1 MYEIF
6 LRNKKLLS
14 LIIGEVVMHGGEGI
28 MRVDLTS
35 RISHEDIHP
44 EIKLKNSVQVY
55 IIIL

>member
-1 MYEIF
+1 
-6 LRNKKLLS
+6 
-14 LIIGEVVMHGGEGI
+14 MHGGEGI

-55 IIIL
+55 IMIYSYRLYQFVIAEEKRYPFLVV